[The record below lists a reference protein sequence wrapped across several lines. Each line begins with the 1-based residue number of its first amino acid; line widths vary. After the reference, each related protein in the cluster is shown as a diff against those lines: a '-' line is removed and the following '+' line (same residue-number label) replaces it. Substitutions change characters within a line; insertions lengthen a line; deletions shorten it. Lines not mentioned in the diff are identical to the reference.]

1 MPALNLIRL
10 PLPFDQ
16 LTNRTLD
23 VHGWVMVLN
32 ITPNMEVMPANE
44 RNVCPHLPSPHFFRL
59 LIFYQ
64 SVNLILIFLK
74 PIPSARL
81 STLNLGDR
89 IWICCH
95 SFNQNQYG
103 VLFGVTTIIFG
114 LPNVSPM
121 FLRARALSALSS
133 RCEFIIS
140 ITMECEE
147 GILYFN
153 VDGPNL

>member
-1 MPALNLIRL
+1 
-10 PLPFDQ
+10 
-16 LTNRTLD
+16 
-23 VHGWVMVLN
+23 
-32 ITPNMEVMPANE
+32 MEVMPANE
-44 RNVCPHLPSPHFFRL
+44 RN
-59 LIFYQ
+59 
-64 SVNLILIFLK
+64 